1 MTSFSDFIAPFDPGD
16 FKAHYYGRKPLHIAR
31 NSAPFENPLPWKRFN
46 QILDLTPYWN
56 EQTLKVY
63 YQSRGALVENYCD
76 LTRQAPGAL
85 APADPRKVRALLGM
99 GASLVANRIQKVS
112 PEVAA
117 ISRAIGREFAA
128 HCVANTYCSFRGVQA
143 FSTHFDLH
151 DVFALQVEGEKV
163 WHVYEAR
170 ADNPVN
176 PVPPGDE
183 AEKWLIASRG
193 RLLLEI
199 AMKPGDILYLPRG
212 QYHDAITG
220 AAASL
225 HVTFGLEPAT
235 GLSLFSLLESLAG
248 RDSAFRAYLPDASQE
263 HLLRE
268 HLVRLGKLLERM
280 ITSPAFTLDV
290 RNHQR
295 GLSSFPVGFELP
307 NQGRPQYYSPAGRAQ
322 LVLRPQ
328 GYALVTDA
336 GDVPIGATYPAV
348 DWLLLQRAFS
358 LDDLLARFPFL
369 DEAEMQS
376 VLVNLSGLGVIVKVD
391 LR

>member
-1 MTSFSDFIAPFDPGD
+1 MISFADFIAPFDPD
-16 FKAHYYGRKPLHIAR
+16 EFKAHYYGRKPLHIAR
-31 NSAPFENPLPWKRFN
+31 RGAPFENPLPWKRFN

-63 YQSRGALVENYCD
+63 YQSRSALVENYCD
-76 LTRQAPGAL
+76 LTRQAPGAP
-85 APADPRKVRALLGM
+85 APADPRKVQALLGL

-112 PEVAA
+112 PEVGA
-117 ISRAIGREFAA
+117 ISRAIGPEFAA
-128 HCVANTYCSFRGVQA
+128 HCVANAYCSFRQIQA

-170 ADNPVN
+170 ADNPVH

-193 RLLLEI
+193 KLLLEI
-199 AMKPGDILYLPRG
+199 TMQPGDILYLPRG

-220 AAASL
+220 ASASL

-248 RDSAFRAYLPDASQE
+248 RDSRFRAYLPDASQE

-268 HLVRLGKLLERM
+268 HLAQLGKLLQQM
-280 ITSPAFTLDV
+280 ITSPTFALDV

-295 GLSSFPVGFELP
+295 MLWSIPIGFELP
-307 NQGRPQYYSPAGRAQ
+307 TQKRPQYYSPARRAQ
-322 LVLRPQ
+322 LVLKPA
-328 GYALVTDA
+328 GYAVVTDSDEVRV
-336 GDVPIGATYPAV
+336 GGTYPAI
-348 DWLLLQRAFS
+348 DWLLQQRAFS

-369 DEAEMQS
+369 EEAEMQS
-376 VLVNLSGLGVIVKVD
+376 VLVNLTECGILAKVD
-391 LR
+391 MR